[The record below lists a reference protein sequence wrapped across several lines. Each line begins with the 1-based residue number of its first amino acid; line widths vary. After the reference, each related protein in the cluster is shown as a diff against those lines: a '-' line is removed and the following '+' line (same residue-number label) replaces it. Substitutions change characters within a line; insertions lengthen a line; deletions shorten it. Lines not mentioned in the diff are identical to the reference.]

1 MAGQRQEEVGRRTRH
16 ALSEAEARTRQALS
30 EAEARTR
37 HALRDARGHLSTRLL
52 KLIAFLVGALLVF
65 QLVPGL
71 QKAFDSLVAVSW
83 QWVVAAVL
91 VEALSESGYVIAW
104 RGVVDPD
111 KLLQQGDRG
120 NRLPT
125 RVAWAQLGGGMV
137 VPGGAIGSIGV
148 GGWMLHRLGMPTE
161 QVAERQFLLLFLNSA
176 IDGLAIIVIGLGL
189 AVGLLNGASDL
200 LLTLVP
206 ALVVVVVFALAVL
219 IAGQSASYA
228 ERVKA
233 RRPKVAKAISSLAA
247 GVAGTR
253 RVLRDRGSAKIV
265 LGSTAYLL
273 FDVLVLWGAFIAV
286 KADPQPSFGVVAMAY
301 LIGGLAGSI
310 PLPANLGAVGGMAGM
325 LVAYGV
331 NKDAAAAAVVL
342 YQAIGYLV
350 PLVGGGIAYLLV
362 RRQLGP
368 LDDEGSPDQGSEGSP
383 QPAG

>member
-1 MAGQRQEEVGRRTRH
+1 MAGQRQEDVGRRTRH
-16 ALSEAEARTRQALS
+16 ALSAAEARTRQALS
-30 EAEARTR
+30 EAQARTR
-37 HALRDARGHLSTRLL
+37 HALRDARGHLSKRLV
-52 KLIAFLVGALLVF
+52 KLIAFVVGALLVF

-71 QKAFDSLVAVSW
+71 QKAFDSLTAVSW
-83 QWVVAAVL
+83 QWVAAAVV

-111 KLLQQGDRG
+111 KLLEQDGRG
-120 NRLPT
+120 RRLPT
-125 RVAWAQLGGGMV
+125 RLAWAQLGGGMV
-137 VPGGAIGSIGV
+137 VPGGTMGSLGV
-148 GGWMLHRLGMPTE
+148 GAWMLHRLGMPGE
-161 QVAERQFLLLFLNSA
+161 QIAERQFLLMFLNSA
-176 IDGLAIIVIGLGL
+176 VDGLAIIAVGLAL
-189 AVGLLNGASDL
+189 AVGLLSGADDL

-206 ALVVVVVFALAVL
+206 ALAVVVLFALAVF
-219 IAGQSASYA
+219 IAGRSAAFA
-228 ERVKA
+228 ERVKG

-265 LGSTAYLL
+265 LGSAAYLL
-273 FDVLVLWGAFIAV
+273 FDVIVLWGAFVAID
-286 KADPQPSFGVVAMAY
+286 ADPQPSFGVVAMAY

-331 NKDAAAAAVVL
+331 NKDLAAAAVVL

-350 PLVGGGIAYLLV
+350 PLIGGGIGYLLA
-362 RRQLGP
+362 RGQLGAAE
-368 LDDEGSPDQGSEGSP
+368 DDASLDQGSGPRP